1 MSTATRIRRL
11 LILVDLCIQ
20 LNKVIH
26 ESQTYKWDNPSCG
39 GHGISYTVYTGHGI
53 SYTVYTGH
61 GISYTLEQTGAL
73 QKYIIFSTYV
83 SAELHFQKM
92 TGDSGTKAMS

>member
-1 MSTATRIRRL
+1 MSTATKIRRL

-20 LNKVIH
+20 LNKVID

-53 SYTVYTGH
+53 SYT
-61 GISYTLEQTGAL
+61 LEQTGAY
-73 QKYIIFSTYV
+73 QQYIIFSTYV

-92 TGDSGTKAMS
+92 TGDSSTKAMS